1 MHKKKPVALSNDY
14 IKFEPRTAGSS
25 VRRKDLSKKL
35 TPYNRPRERKIFKI
49 KNDDDLCI
57 FGVTAKEQLHNK
69 LSQKLKPP
77 IIQSYHRNAIKNGLW
92 NNRN

>member
-35 TPYNRPRERKIFKI
+35 TPYNDLEKGIFKI
-49 KNDDDLCI
+49 K
-57 FGVTAKEQLHNK
+57 
-69 LSQKLKPP
+69 S
-77 IIQSYHRNAIKNGLW
+77 
-92 NNRN
+92 